1 MFSKQESINFIIGL
15 IFNQSY
21 DSDMAWKAPMLLK
34 DRLDPLNINLMDIER
49 YGLNKLINAMCNP
62 TCLHRFPTKIANY
75 IYNSISIINSIYDGD
90 PRRIWEN
97 KNYKSIIENL
107 RKLDGIGEH
116 KAIQGLI
123 ILNQLDKSIKVPQKY
138 YNHMEEKCSSFLKNI
153 EIDIGYIKLN

>member
-62 TCLHRFPTKIANY
+62 TNM
-75 IYNSISIINSIYDGD
+75 YNS
-90 PRRIWEN
+90 
-97 KNYKSIIENL
+97 
-107 RKLDGIGEH
+107 
-116 KAIQGLI
+116 
-123 ILNQLDKSIKVPQKY
+123 V
-138 YNHMEEKCSSFLKNI
+138 MC
-153 EIDIGYIKLN
+153 